1 MRKTLCF
8 FITMLLIP
16 LLSAGAAS
24 AAEDTIGSIV
34 QFNTDIVIPE
44 GHTVNGDVV
53 VIIGNIEVLGTVNGD
68 VVSVLGDIKI
78 GNSGRVRGD
87 TVAVLGSL
95 ASSIGSIQGS
105 RVSFVGSDGFK
116 NINLPNWSWQVSRP
130 FIWSFHYGS
139 KLIGLAFQILLTVL
153 LVYFLP
159 RPVRRI
165 ETNIRRNF
173 LAAGGIGLL
182 TMAAGVFAIFF
193 FAITIIGIPLALLLG
208 VLLSIVCLVAKYL
221 GGAAIGLWVGQA
233 ILRDSQPPVVSALI
247 GSLLVGAFL
256 LIPFTGIIG
265 MIVGLVGLGGVIATG
280 FGTKGDESYA

>member
-1 MRKTLCF
+1 MKKTLCF
-8 FITMLLIP
+8 FSLMLLIP
-16 LLSAGAAS
+16 LLSVGTAG

-53 VIIGNIEVLGTVNGD
+53 VIVGSIEVLGTVNGD
-68 VVSVLGDIKI
+68 VVSVLGDVRV

-95 ASSIGSIQGS
+95 VSSIGSIQGS
-105 RVSFVGSDGFK
+105 QISVVGSDGFK
-116 NINLPNWSWQVSRP
+116 NINLPNWSWRISRP

-165 ETNIRRNF
+165 QANIHRNI

-182 TMAAGVFAIFF
+182 TMAVGVFAIFF

-208 VLLSIVCLVAKYL
+208 VLLSIVCLIAKYL
-221 GGAAIGLWVGQA
+221 GGAAVGLLVGQA
-233 ILRDSQPPVVSALI
+233 ILKDSQSPVVSALI
-247 GSLLVGAFL
+247 GSLLVGVFL

-265 MIVGLVGLGGVIATG
+265 MIIGLVALGGVIATG
-280 FGTKGDESYA
+280 FGTKGEESYA